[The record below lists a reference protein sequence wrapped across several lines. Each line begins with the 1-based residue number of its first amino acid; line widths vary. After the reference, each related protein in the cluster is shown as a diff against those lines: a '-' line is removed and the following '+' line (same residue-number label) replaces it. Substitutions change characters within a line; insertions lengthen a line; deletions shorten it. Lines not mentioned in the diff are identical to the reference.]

1 MGINY
6 QPLAATATF
15 RRTNSSQ
22 RRPTDRAEIV
32 VRTWIVP
39 TIAAACETYPEL
51 DVADVLDRC
60 VAALTERLRE
70 AFRAERQQLI
80 EEIRIRLR

>member
-1 MGINY
+1 MGIQY

-15 RRTNSSQ
+15 SRISQ
-22 RRPTDRAEIV
+22 RRPTDRAEFV

-39 TIAAACETYPEL
+39 TIAAAFETYPEL

-60 VAALTERLRE
+60 VVALTERLRE
-70 AFRAERQQLI
+70 EFREERQQLI
-80 EEIRIRLR
+80 EEIRTRSR

>member
-1 MGINY
+1 M
-6 QPLAATATF
+6 
-15 RRTNSSQ
+15 
-22 RRPTDRAEIV
+22 RRPTDRAEII

-39 TIAAACETYPEL
+39 TIAAEFKTTYPEL

-70 AFRAERQQLI
+70 EFHEERRQLI
-80 EEIRIRLR
+80 DEIRTQLR